1 MGALLAAGGETS
13 PDEAAGAKALCGGDV
28 KCPEKPFLGYVL
40 RARLLN
46 SQFSKTAF
54 FLKRAATE
62 RKKGLRISVF
72 FLRFDI

>member
-46 SQFSKTAF
+46 SQFSRTF
-54 FLKRAATE
+54 F
-62 RKKGLRISVF
+62 F
-72 FLRFDI
+72 

>member
-13 PDEAAGAKALCGGDV
+13 PDEAAGARALCGGDL
-28 KCPEKPFLGYVL
+28 KLSSKPCLGYVL

-54 FLKRAATE
+54 FFETRC
-62 RKKGLRISVF
+62 S
-72 FLRFDI
+72 